1 MNKGSYVFTQLIK
14 LLPKEAFDWIVKKYD
29 GDKYVK
35 HFTCWNQLLVMMFG
49 QLYGCERL
57 RELVSVISAHSKKAF
72 HLGFG
77 KKEIKLANLAKANA
91 NRDYHIFEEFA
102 WKLIKIAQSKRVDAP
117 FELNGKFYAFD
128 STTIDLCLSLFRW
141 AKFRSTKSGIKVH
154 TLFDVVTQIPTY
166 INITNANVHD
176 TQAMDDI
183 PYEPNAYYIFDRG
196 YFDLSRLDKIDIIG
210 SFFIIRQKGRLQYK
224 IVDGEDLVEDDDGVI
239 SDQTIKLTGYQ
250 SKKKYPSRLRRIIYY
265 SSELNRTF
273 IYITNAFYVSAKDIA
288 MLYKKRWLVELF
300 FKWIKQHLYI
310 KSFWGNSENA
320 VRIQIYCAISAYC
333 LIAIAEH
340 DFRLKRGMFDVIR
353 ILRGSLIDKTPIR
366 ELFEK
371 PVDVIPEI
379 CIDDGFQL
387 SFNF

>member
-1 MNKGSYVFTQLIK
+1 MHEGKYVFSQLIEQ
-14 LLPKEAFDWIVKKYD
+14 LPQKYFQRLVVKYD

-35 HFTCWNQLLVMMFG
+35 HFSCWNQLLVMMFG

-57 RELVSVISAHSKKAF
+57 RELVSIISAHSRKTY

-77 KKEIKLANLAKANA
+77 KEEIKLANLAKANT
-91 NRDYHIFEEFA
+91 NRNYRIFEEFA
-102 WKLIKIAQSKRVDAP
+102 MKLIEIAQNKRINIP

-128 STTIDLCLSLFRW
+128 STTIDLCLSLFWW
-141 AKFRSTKSGIKVH
+141 AKFRSTKSGIKAH
-154 TLFDVVTQIPTY
+154 TLFDVVTQIPAY

-196 YFDLSRLDKIDIIG
+196 YFDLVRLYKINIID
-210 SFFIIRQKGRLQYK
+210 SYFIIRQKGRLQYK
-224 IVDGEDLVEDDDGVI
+224 IVDGEDLVEGADGVI
-239 SDQTIKLTGYQ
+239 SDQTIELTGYQ
-250 SKKKYPSRLRRIIYY
+250 SKNKYPGRLRRIVYF
-265 SSELNRTF
+265 SSELKRTF
-273 IYITNAFYVSAKDIA
+273 TYITNAFYISAKDVA
-288 MLYKKRWLVELF
+288 VLYKKRWQVELF

-333 LIAIAEH
+333 LVAVAEH
-340 DFRLKRGMFDVIR
+340 DFHLKRSMFDVLR

-371 PVDVIPEI
+371 QFDDVNEI
-379 CIDDGFQL
+379 CEKTGIQL
-387 SFNF
+387 SLKF

>member
-1 MNKGSYVFTQLIK
+1 MNNGSYVFTQLIK
-14 LLPKEAFDWIVKKYD
+14 LLPKEAFDWIVKQYD

-57 RELVSVISAHSKKAF
+57 RELVIVISAHSRKSY

-77 KKEIKLANLAKANA
+77 KEDIKLANLAKANA
-91 NRDYHIFEEFA
+91 NRDYRIFEEFA
-102 WKLIKIAQSKRVDAP
+102 RRLIEIAQSKRIDAP
-117 FELNGKFYAFD
+117 FDLNGKFYAFD
-128 STTIDLCLSLFRW
+128 STTIDLCLSFFWW
-141 AKFRSTKSGIKVH
+141 AKFRSTKSGIKAH
-154 TLFDVVTQIPTY
+154 TLFDVVTQIPAY

-196 YFDLSRLDKIDIIG
+196 YFDLARLYKISIIN
-210 SFFIIRQKGRLQYK
+210 SYFIIRQKGRLQYK
-224 IVDGEDLVEDDDGVI
+224 IVDGEDLVEGIDGVI
-239 SDQTIKLTGYQ
+239 SDQTIELTGYQ
-250 SKKKYPSRLRRIIYY
+250 SRQKYPGRLRRILYY
-265 SSELNRTF
+265 SKELKRTF
-273 IYITNAFYVSAKDIA
+273 TYITNAFYIKAKDIA
-288 MLYKKRWLVELF
+288 MLYKKRWQVELF

-333 LIAIAEH
+333 LVAIAEH
-340 DFRLKRGMFDVIR
+340 DCRLNRSMFDALR
-353 ILRGSLIDKTPIR
+353 ILRGSLIDRTPIR

-371 PVDVIPEI
+371 PVDEGTEI
-379 CIDDGFQL
+379 CIDLCFQL